1 MKSRDEPIPR
11 NNKGKW
17 ENKKPNRDQANA
29 YPSEDRRND
38 GIYRLDLGE
47 NSEESKSDSEWLIA
61 KSRESQKKN
70 IGITVLN
77 VNVTFYIIF

>member
-47 NSEESKSDSEWLIA
+47 NSEESKSDSE
-61 KSRESQKKN
+61 
-70 IGITVLN
+70 
-77 VNVTFYIIF
+77 